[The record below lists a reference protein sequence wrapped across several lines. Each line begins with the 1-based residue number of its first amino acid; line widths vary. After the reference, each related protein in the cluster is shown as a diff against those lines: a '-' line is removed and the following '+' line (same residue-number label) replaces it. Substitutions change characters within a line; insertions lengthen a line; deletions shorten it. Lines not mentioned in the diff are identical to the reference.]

1 MVQIGFAR
9 AVITPPLP
17 VALSGYGARVGIA
30 TEVHDD
36 LEVRVM
42 AVADGDHVMV
52 LLSLDL
58 MAMSRDWADA
68 VRDAVAASLAIA
80 DRAAVLTTT
89 VHTHAAPSTITGTDA
104 LGWVVPHE
112 WRPTLVATC
121 VDAAQRARAMVRPVT
136 LKYSQREVPPTLAY
150 NRRGFADRAMIAVL
164 DVVDSVSGERVGT
177 VVNAGVHPTV
187 TGPKNLQVSSDYV
200 GELRRR
206 VEAAFGGIALFVQG
220 AQGDINPVLG
230 EQSLDPDTTFTAVA
244 AVGAGF
250 AALVGEMLA
259 DAEPV
264 SGETGVHRS
273 YLATVQADGSAM
285 SAITRSASVHAEL
298 VEWRVGGM
306 RIVTIPGEAF
316 AKIGQAAFRSS
327 TMPLMLA
334 GFCPHWLGYLPDP
347 FDASG
352 YEESLS
358 YGPPLVD
365 VVREHLVF
373 Q

>member
-1 MVQIGFAR
+1 MVQIGFAK

-17 VALSGYGARVGIA
+17 VALSGYGARTGLA
-30 TEVHDD
+30 HHVHDD

-42 AVADGDHVMV
+42 VAVEGDAVLV

-68 VRDAVAASLAIA
+68 IRDAVAGELGIA
-80 DRAAVLTTT
+80 DRAAVLTST

-112 WRPTLVATC
+112 WRPAL
-121 VDAAQRARAMVRPVT
+121 VDACTSTAVEARRRVRSAT
-136 LKYSQREVPPTLAY
+136 LTYAHREVPPTLAY
-150 NRRGFADRAMIAVL
+150 NRRGNIERPMIAVL
-164 DVVDSVSGERVGT
+164 DVADAESGTRIGT

-187 TGPKNLQVSSDYV
+187 TGPSNLHVSSDYV
-200 GELRRR
+200 GELRRD
-206 VEAAFGGIALFVQG
+206 VERDFGGMTVFLQG
-220 AQGDINPVLG
+220 AQGDVNPVLG
-230 EQSLDPDTTFTAVA
+230 EQGPNHETAFAAVA

-250 AALVGEMLA
+250 SELVGEMLA
-259 DAEPV
+259 AADPV
-264 SGETGVHRS
+264 TGETRVHRS
-273 YLATVQADGSAM
+273 GITTVTADGSAM
-285 SAITRSASVHAEL
+285 SAITRSARVQAEL

-306 RIVTIPGEAF
+306 RLLTIPGEAF
-316 AKIGQAAFRSS
+316 SKLGQAAFRTT

-347 FDASG
+347 FDAAG

-358 YGPPLVD
+358 YGPPLTD
-365 VVREHLVF
+365 VVQSHLVS
-373 Q
+373 